1 MWTAFAGR
9 FHPLIVHLPIGF
21 LLLAFLFEVIS
32 VFKKYRKLRFAVE
45 PTLLLGTVFAWLS
58 CLTGYWLRQE
68 GGYEDR
74 IVDVHKYLGLS
85 TAALATITI
94 FIRSRATIFFSN
106 PRVRKKV
113 FIIAFIPL
121 IILLSLTGHWGG
133 SLTHGEDYLSFSL
146 DELSIIGDPGKRV
159 RAVSNLDSAVLYNDV
174 IQPLFDA
181 RCVSCHS
188 SKKQKGELRLDGKQF
203 ILKGGKTGALFEEGN
218 PDSSLLYK
226 RIVLPLEDKH
236 HMPPHERPQLTS
248 AEVNLVQSWIK
259 DGCNFS
265 KSIQEYLDAE
275 NVKKYLAHY
284 LVPPLPSIVPAENA
298 TSPDEKAMAELRSH
312 GVLILPASESSN
324 YLVINFTNSR
334 NVTDVMLSSLIRLAD
349 QTLSVNLN
357 FTSTTDRQLSIL
369 SQLKNLRLLHL
380 NNTSISNA
388 GVDALR
394 ALPELKILS
403 LVNTKVTDEI
413 LTKISEMKNLRK
425 IYLFNTSVTRQGIE
439 AFIRQNKQVEIDTG
453 NYQLPSLTT
462 DTLVYKRKKI

>member
-21 LLLAFLFEVIS
+21 LLLAFLFEIVSI
-32 VFKKYRKLRFAVE
+32 FKKYRKLRFAVE

-74 IVDVHKYLGLS
+74 VVDVHQYLGLS
-85 TAALATITI
+85 TATLATIII
-94 FIRSRATIFFSN
+94 FIRSRSTVFFSN
-106 PRVRKKV
+106 PRVSKKV

-121 IILLSLTGHWGG
+121 IILLSMTGHWGG

-146 DELSIIGDPGKRV
+146 DELDIIADPGKHV
-159 RAVSNLDSAVLYNDV
+159 RTVSNLDSAVLYDDV
-174 IQPLFDA
+174 IQPLLDA
-181 RCVSCHS
+181 RCISCHS
-188 SKKQKGELRLDGKQF
+188 SKKQKGDLRLDGKQF
-203 ILKGGKTGALFEEGN
+203 VVKGGKSGALFEEGI
-218 PDSSLLYK
+218 PDSSLLFQ
-226 RIVLPLEDKH
+226 RIVLPLEHKN
-236 HMPPHERPQLTS
+236 HMPPNERPQLTS
-248 AEVNLVQSWIK
+248 AEVNLVQAWIK

-265 KSIQEYLDAE
+265 KRIREYTDAE

-298 TSPDEKAMAELRSH
+298 PIPDEKAIKQLRDQ

-334 NVTDVMLSSLIRLAD
+334 NITDAMLANLIRLAD
-349 QTLSVNLN
+349 QALSVNLN
-357 FTSTTDRQLSIL
+357 FTSITDQQLSTL

-380 NNTSISNA
+380 NNTSVSDIGIDTLSA
-388 GVDALR
+388 I
-394 ALPELKILS
+394 PELKILS
-403 LVNTKVTDEI
+403 LVDTKVTDRG
-413 LTKISEMKNLRK
+413 LNKLSEMKSLRK
-425 IYLFNTSVTRQGIE
+425 IYLFKTAVTRQGIE
-439 AFIRQNKQVEIDTG
+439 AFLRQNKQVEIDTG

>member
-1 MWTAFAGR
+1 MGTAFAGR

-32 VFKKYRKLRFAVE
+32 IFNKYRKLRFAVE
-45 PTLLLGTVFAWLS
+45 PALLLGTVFAWLS

-74 IVDVHKYLGLS
+74 VVNLHQYLGLS

-94 FIRSRATIFFSN
+94 FIRSRATVFFSS
-106 PRVRKKV
+106 PRTRKKV

-121 IILLSLTGHWGG
+121 IILLSMTGHWGG

-146 DELSIIGDPGKRV
+146 DELNIIADPGKRV
-159 RAVSNLDSAVLYNDV
+159 RAVANLDSAVLYNDV
-174 IQPLFDA
+174 IQPLLDA

-188 SKKQKGELRLDGKQF
+188 SKKQKGDLRLDGKQF
-203 ILKGGKTGALFEEGN
+203 ILRGGKTGPLFEEGN
-218 PDSSLLYK
+218 PDSSLLYQ

-236 HMPPHERPQLTS
+236 HMPPNERPQLTS

-259 DGCNFS
+259 GGCDFS
-265 KSIQEYLDAE
+265 KPIQEYADAE
-275 NVKKYLAHY
+275 NVKKYLSYY
-284 LVPPLPSIVPAENA
+284 LVPPLASIVPAENA
-298 TSPDEKAMAELRSH
+298 IKPDEKAMSELRGQ
-312 GVLILPASESSN
+312 GVLILSASESSN

-334 NVTDVMLSSLIRLAD
+334 NITNVMLSNLIRLAD

-357 FTSTTDRQLSIL
+357 FTSITDQQLATL
-369 SQLKNLRLLHL
+369 TALKNLRLLHL
-380 NNTSISNA
+380 NNTAVSDA
-388 GVDALR
+388 GVAPIS
-394 ALPELKILS
+394 AIPELKILS
-403 LVNTKVTDEI
+403 LVDTKVTDQV
-413 LTKISEMKNLRK
+413 LNKLSEMKNLRK
-425 IYLFNTSVTRQGIE
+425 IYVFNTSITRQGIE
-439 AFIRQNKQVEIDTG
+439 AFVRQNKQVVIDTG